1 MANALSLPLF
11 IGLRYVRA
19 RSGQFFVSFISWV
32 SMIGICVGVLALIT
46 ILSVMNGFENEFRAR
61 LLSLAAHATLT
72 GNPDALA
79 RWPELV
85 ASARRQPG
93 VTGVAPFVELQALIA
108 HEPEIQP
115 GIVRGIDPALE
126 PLVSEIPRAL
136 ERGRLDD
143 LQAGSLRVILGRVLA
158 HQLGVG
164 IGDSVTVMIPVGG
177 PAGDVLSSHIRRFT
191 VSGIFEVGLQ
201 EQDGVLALVHLDDA
215 LALRGSPGITG
226 LRLRFADAFAAPGLA
241 ESSATALGGR
251 FRVSDW
257 TREHASYFRAI
268 RIEKT
273 MMTLIMLLI
282 VAVAVFNIVAMLVM
296 VVTDKRTD
304 IAILRTLG
312 ARPRTIVGIFM
323 TQGVVIGWLGT
334 ALGIAAGI
342 AIALNVDTLA
352 PLLERTFRFQIMD
365 ADVFYISRIP
375 SELQA
380 ADVVLIGTVSF
391 LLSLLATIYPAIR
404 AARTQ
409 PAEALRYE

>member
-1 MANALSLPLF
+1 MANAMSLPLF

-72 GNPDALA
+72 GNAEQLA

-85 ASARRQPG
+85 GKVRQQPG

-108 HEPEIQP
+108 HEPELQP

-126 PLVSEIPRAL
+126 PAVSEIPRAL
-136 ERGRLDD
+136 VRGRLDQ
-143 LQAGSLRVILGRVLA
+143 LQPGSSRVILGRVLA
-158 HQLGVG
+158 YQLGVG
-164 IGDSVTVMIPVGG
+164 VGDSVTVMIPIGG
-177 PAGDVLSSHIRRFT
+177 VAGDVLSSRIQRFT

-201 EQDGVLALVHLDDA
+201 EEDGVLALVHLDDA
-215 LALRGSPGITG
+215 LALRGAPGITG
-226 LRLRFADAFAAPGLA
+226 LRLRFADAFAAPVLA
-241 ESSATALGGR
+241 ERSASALGGG
-251 FRVSDW
+251 FHASDW

-273 MMTLIMLLI
+273 MMTLIMMLI

-304 IAILRTLG
+304 IAILRTIG
-312 ARPRTIVGIFM
+312 ARPHTIVGIFM

-352 PLLERTFRFQIMD
+352 PLLERTFGFQIMD

-375 SELQA
+375 SDLQA
-380 ADVVLIGTVSF
+380 ADVLLIGTVSF